1 MDYFPYL
8 ILVLTFL
15 AALLLVEGLFVTWRS
30 WFASERR
37 RLSPRLRAVS
47 GTASPTGTLSL
58 LKSRPL
64 AKIPGV
70 ERLLE
75 HLPRAHELDR
85 LILQAGFEFNLAQL
99 TGWSLGLGFGA
110 ALAHL
115 VLGAPGRWALLAF
128 LAGVGI
134 PSVYLLNRRRS
145 RLLEIEEQLPAALDL
160 ISRAMQAGHA
170 FPSALKMAGEE
181 MPQPIGHEFQI
192 AFDEINFGLDQPTAL
207 GHMAQRI
214 PLPDLQHF
222 VLSVLIQRDTGGNLA
237 ALLAS
242 IAALMR
248 ARAKFRRSI
257 RIMTAEGRLSAL
269 ILIVLPFALGM
280 LLHLVNPGFID
291 VLFTDPLGVRL
302 VFVVLLLMGIGVF
315 WMSRIVKI
323 RT

>member
-8 ILVLTFL
+8 VLVLTFL
-15 AALLLVEGLFVTWRS
+15 AVLLLVEGLFVTWRS
-30 WFASERR
+30 WFDSERR
-37 RLSPRLRAVS
+37 ALAPRLRAV
-47 GTASPTGTLSL
+47 TGTGSPAGTVSL

-64 AKIPGV
+64 AKIPGLG
-70 ERLLE
+70 RLLE

-99 TGWSLGLGFGA
+99 VGWSVGLGFGA

-115 VLGAPGRWALLAF
+115 FLGAPASLAVLAF
-128 LAGVGI
+128 MAGVAI

-181 MPQPIGHEFQI
+181 LPQPIGREFQI
-192 AFDEINFGLDQPTAL
+192 AFDEINFGLDHPTAL
-207 GHMAQRI
+207 GNLASRI
-214 PLPDLQHF
+214 PLPDVQHF

-257 RIMTAEGRLSAL
+257 RIMTAEGRLSAW
-269 ILIVLPFALGM
+269 ILIILPFALGL
-280 LLHLVNPGFID
+280 LLHLINPGFID
-291 VLFTDPLGVRL
+291 VLFTDPLGLRL
-302 VFVVLLLMGIGVF
+302 VVVVLVLMGIGVF
-315 WMSRIVKI
+315 WMSRIVRV